1 VINLKNGHIVSR
13 NLIYIVALDDS
24 GTKVTNSDYSKYSI
38 SSWTYYCN
46 KNGIDLLVLTND
58 NLEQFKREHNIS
70 TKFPPIWFKEYIY
83 KFAAGYDKIGIVDSD
98 TIISPDA
105 PNIFDLFTEEDFC
118 GVQDLCDLNW
128 LLSSIKGR
136 QHFFPDTKLDLMQYF
151 NAGVLFFGSKHL
163 KVFEDLL
170 SLYLNNQADID
181 SIKGGGK
188 EQTLLNF
195 IVQRNGVKVRLLDA
209 SWNLL
214 SIHRKNMFTH
224 NWQLNIDPTPYFMK
238 YAYIW
243 HFTGFPIEDRTRLM
257 RQTWELVSKV

>member
-1 VINLKNGHIVSR
+1 MKKH
-13 NLIYIVALDDS
+13 LIYIVAIDS
-24 GTKVTNSDYSKYSI
+24 DKSQFKNSDYAQYALL
-38 SSWTYYCN
+38 SWEFWCK
-46 KNGIDLLVLTND
+46 KNNVDLIVN
-58 NLEQFKREHNIS
+58 REHDPRF
-70 TKFPPIWFKEYIY
+70 TFPIWNKELIY
-83 KFAAGYDKIGIVDSD
+83 EIGKGYDKIGIVDSD

-105 PNIFDLFTEEDFC
+105 PNIFDRFTEDEFC
-118 GVQDLCDLNW
+118 GVGDLCDLNW
-128 LLSSIKGR
+128 LLSSIEGR
-136 QHFFPDTKLDLMQYF
+136 KQFFPDINLDTSQYF

-170 SLYLNNQADID
+170 TLYLNNQDAID

-188 EQTLLNF
+188 EQTLLNYV
-195 IVQRNGVKVRLLDA
+195 VQNNGVKVRLLDP

-224 NWQLNIDPTPYFMK
+224 NWQLNIDPTPYFIK

-257 RQTWELVSKV
+257 QQTWSIVSKNL